1 MSKEKKF
8 NQIWSNQTNL
18 GKRFG
23 LSAIA
28 VGILFVEEGLKDQ
41 KTKSATEKAI
51 ILEKEDE

>member
-1 MSKEKKF
+1 MSKEKTF
-8 NQIWSNQTNL
+8 NQIGSNQTNL

-28 VGILFVEEGLKDQ
+28 VGKLLVGECMKDQ

-51 ILEKEDE
+51 NE